1 MSEIS
6 FSTKPQSKV
15 IREDRDWY
23 RSYCNKCPYFVND
36 EIFKIVRCERPNEK
50 CFADGLLVAGL
61 IMTERHNEMIKK
73 LYEKK
78 SEPIVGEA
86 TLKRRAKIIR
96 KKR

>member
-15 IREDRDWY
+15 IKEDRDWY

-50 CFADGLLVAGL
+50 CLADGLLVAGL